1 MTESWRMLDA
11 GGRKL
16 EAEAM
21 RLDITGRHVEI
32 TPPLR
37 QLIEDRLG
45 RLERLLNDSLLS
57 VKVILTLEKYRHRAE
72 IIVHARGDHT
82 LRGRGEGNAWRI
94 SIRQAMEKL
103 EQQAERVKT
112 KWAERKRS
120 DTRRRVPRAAPG
132 DGAGA
137 RAAAAAERADAERAP
152 RVIRAT
158 RYAVK
163 PMSVEDAAFRLEG
176 TPETFV
182 VFRHADTD
190 AVSILYRR
198 KDGNLG
204 LIEPD

>member
-1 MTESWRMLDA
+1 MLDA

-112 KWAERKRS
+112 KWTERKRS
-120 DTRRRVPRAAPG
+120 DTRRRVARTAPG

-137 RAAAAAERADAERAP
+137 RAAAAVERAEAERAP